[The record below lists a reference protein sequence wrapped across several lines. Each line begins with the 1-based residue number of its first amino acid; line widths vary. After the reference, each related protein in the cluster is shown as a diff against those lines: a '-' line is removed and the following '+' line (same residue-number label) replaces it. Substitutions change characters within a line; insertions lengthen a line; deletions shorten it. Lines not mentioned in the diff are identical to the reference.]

1 LQKYHP
7 TILSNKNYEMASDN
21 TKTVAVIGAGIAGLV
36 TAKTLAQDGFD
47 VQVFEKGNDLGGTW
61 ALSRTYPGL
70 RTNNTKQTYE
80 FSDHPYPDDTELS
93 PRADEVRSYL
103 ESGNASASI
112 QK

>member
-1 LQKYHP
+1 
-7 TILSNKNYEMASDN
+7 MASDN

-103 ESGNASASI
+103 EKVFVYNSGKTRMKACSSPFWNLGA
-112 QK
+112 